1 MKLLSRSGNT
11 KLDKTNKE
19 NSDYIVAGLSL
30 LPNIKICSHS
40 KIAEC
45 LDPCLK
51 DAGLAKVYKSVNIAR
66 QKKTDFY
73 LNNKDL
79 FFKQLENELINLI
92 KYCDKHDKKPACRLN
107 VLSDILY
114 ERTGIIDKFPEILF
128 FDYTKVAA
136 RLGNTPENYKLI
148 FSYSGTE
155 KYRPSVEKALKHDN
169 PIAVVFKN
177 RLPNE
182 FLNRPV
188 INGDKSDLINVLTGD
203 NKIIGLKAKGPA
215 KTSDSAFIVNPDLII
230 AA

>member
-40 KIAEC
+40 KMAEC

-79 FFKQLENELINLI
+79 FLKQLGKELINLI
-92 KYCDKHDKKPACRLN
+92 KY
-107 VLSDILY
+107 IL
-114 ERTGIIDKFPEILF
+114 
-128 FDYTKVAA
+128 
-136 RLGNTPENYKLI
+136 
-148 FSYSGTE
+148 
-155 KYRPSVEKALKHDN
+155 
-169 PIAVVFKN
+169 
-177 RLPNE
+177 
-182 FLNRPV
+182 
-188 INGDKSDLINVLTGD
+188 LIN
-203 NKIIGLKAKGPA
+203 I
-215 KTSDSAFIVNPDLII
+215 
-230 AA
+230 